1 MTERRM
7 VTDAVRPYLY
17 VEQLAE
23 VTPWSQD
30 AIRNMISRGVFTEG
44 VHYFRP
50 RGPGSR
56 PIFSWRAVV
65 EYIERRAASAS
76 RDEIRLADGTVINLD
91 ETTTDTDRLL
101 R

>member
-1 MTERRM
+1 MTTEREESGI
-7 VTDAVRPYLY
+7 VRPYLY

-56 PIFSWRAVV
+56 PIFSWRAIV
-65 EYIERRAASAS
+65 EYIEQRGPEDA
-76 RDEIRLADGTVINLD
+76 IHLADGSTINLN
-91 ETTTDTDRLL
+91 EAINDTERLL

>member
-1 MTERRM
+1 MSERR
-7 VTDAVRPYLY
+7 TAIGAVRPYLY

-65 EYIERRAASAS
+65 EYIEESA
-76 RDEIRLADGTVINLD
+76 RTERIRLADGTVINLD
-91 ETTTDTDRLL
+91 EATNDTERLL

>member
-1 MTERRM
+1 MKNEDKENR
-7 VTDAVRPYLY
+7 VRPYLY
-17 VEQLAE
+17 VEQLSE

-30 AIRNMISRGVFTEG
+30 AIRNMVSRGVFVEG

-56 PIFSWRAVV
+56 PIFSWQAVV
-65 EYIERRAASAS
+65 EYIEQNARP
-76 RDEIRLADGTVINLD
+76 ETIRLADGTVIDLD
-91 ETTTDTDRLL
+91 ETIHDTERLL

>member
-1 MTERRM
+1 MTTERK
-7 VTDAVRPYLY
+7 DNGAVRPYLY

-30 AIRNMISRGVFTEG
+30 AIRNMISRGVFSEG

-50 RGPGSR
+50 RGPGRR

-65 EYIERRAASAS
+65 EYIEQSA
-76 RDEIRLADGTVINLD
+76 RTDRIRLADGRVINLD
-91 ETTTDTDRLL
+91 EATNDTERLL